1 MAPVNL
7 TTPRRTLAARGLTPA
22 SAVPDASGGRVE
34 EACLRPARLVE
45 DGELAWHAVGHA
57 EAWPGTLAFLD
68 GVQRSELVAYAGA
81 APLVAGEVAR
91 GLR

>member
-1 MAPVNL
+1 M
-7 TTPRRTLAARGLTPA
+7 
-22 SAVPDASGGRVE
+22 PDASGGRVE

-45 DGELAWHAVGHA
+45 DGELAWHAVGNA

-81 APLVAGEVAR
+81 APLVAGEVAAAVR
-91 GLR
+91 ERHGRRCARTSLSDVLGAPTR